1 MNDEKLANHK
11 SEKLQFSDNM
21 NDDYKDR
28 CNECTARMNVSNKY
42 RNDL

>member
-11 SEKLQFSDNM
+11 SEKLQFSDHM